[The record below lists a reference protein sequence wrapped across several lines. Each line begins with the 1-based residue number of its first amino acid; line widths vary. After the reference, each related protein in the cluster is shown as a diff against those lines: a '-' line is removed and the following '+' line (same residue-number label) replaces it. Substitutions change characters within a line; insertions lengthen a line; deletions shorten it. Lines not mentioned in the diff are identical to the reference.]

1 MFERVRHHLIQ
12 VVELFDDLDFLF
24 LIVLVLL
31 VRAFASEIPPALHWR
46 QRTAP
51 WAWSLA
57 LAYFGYQFISG
68 STEEPGGLVGVT
80 SRTVI
85 IFALGQ
91 GALTLPAVLF
101 NHLHKRLQH
110 RWEQLRRWR
119 RDRRYEADERRR
131 LAEEA
136 ARAAA
141 LPPEPSRR
149 QRRQQAVADAEEDYR
164 QELELIRRSALKP
177 AERYYVREDAKRRY
191 LKKIQKM
198 LDS

>member
-1 MFERVRHHLIQ
+1 MFERMHHHLIQ
-12 VVELFDDLDFLF
+12 VVEQLDDLDFLF

-31 VRAFASEIPPALHWR
+31 VRAFASELPPALYWR
-46 QRTAP
+46 QKTAP
-51 WAWSLA
+51 WAWSIA
-57 LAYFGYQFISG
+57 LAYFGYQFVSG
-68 STEEPGGLVGVT
+68 HTQEPGGLVGVT

-119 RDRRYEADERRR
+119 RDRRYEAEERRR

-141 LPPEPSRR
+141 IPPEPSRR
-149 QRRQQAVADAEEDYR
+149 ERRKQVVVDAEEDFR
-164 QELELIRRSALKP
+164 QELDLIRKSALKP
-177 AERYYVREDAKRRY
+177 SERYYVREEAKRRY
-191 LKKIQKM
+191 LKKLRNM